1 MDHGFR
7 APSQALAARVRLP
20 RLDLPGLCAREFW
33 ESRKRQSFVGDQ
45 LDTDYRGAE
54 DAGIRSLLILREKAR
69 AIPNGTRTMTGL
81 QEIFNHL

>member
-1 MDHGFR
+1 MFDVVVGADTAHERKPHRDIF
-7 APSQALAARVRLP
+7 AYALRKLRVK
-20 RLDLPGLCAREFW
+20 PGETI
-33 ESRKRQSFVGDQ
+33 FVGDQ

-69 AIPNGTRTMTGL
+69 AIPNGTRTITGL